1 LGIPYIYKWQQET
14 SGTFFGLLI
23 RLSPR
28 WEGASP
34 LGVLASIMLAL
45 VPLVLIFLLAS
56 YESRLV
62 TPPTAV
68 RLIGLRVFVL
78 LLILFLVLCQPV
90 VAWPQREKPRE
101 VVVIAVD
108 RSGSMD
114 VTDPQRPVAEKLK
127 LALALQLGRDLTAD
141 SRLEEWID
149 QLGSGNGVRWV
160 GDDEYAG
167 NNERRGQLEQERRHQ
182 FDEICKRVDAL
193 TRSQTAKAVLADS
206 GLVKELEGNFDV
218 ELLSFDRGMRT
229 FKPRELTKLFEKSE
243 DEHAGDFTNI
253 ALPLTQSLER
263 DSKGGRVRAVILFT
277 DGQHN
282 PPPVAAADDD
292 PGTVAQLLGKRAIPV
307 FPIGLGVR
315 PNPGEKPSAPPDVS
329 VTLSRPPDC
338 ILKDLENAKNDNITL
353 DAHVHVSELPPQDLR
368 VELLLDGKVIDH
380 KIIRHEGKDDY
391 PVSFS
396 TRLTREG
403 VQRLTVRVKE
413 VPGEGY
419 TGNNERSA
427 LVKVVEDYCEVLL
440 VDGEARWDYH
450 YLAAAL
456 ARDPMVKKLDRVVF
470 QQPRLNEKLD
480 DRELAKNGYPMRK
493 LPPEADALAQYDC
506 IVLGDVTPD
515 QLPLADRKR
524 LYDYVD
530 KRGGTLVMVAGKRA
544 MPLGYPAPKGSDE
557 ELDPMLKLLPITRPH
572 AFNITDGFQL
582 TLTDEGVKNPL
593 LQMPG
598 NPFLQTEAEVDKP
611 RPLAEVEKHYWAV
624 VGDKK
629 PGATVL
635 AYGAVPPLREPAQR
649 LGQHDKQ
656 GLLVSQ
662 PVGSGKV
669 IYVALDSTWRW
680 RYKTGDQFHHYFW
693 GQLVRWAASDKLLEG
708 GGPQVRFGAAHA
720 QYDPGD
726 EVEVRLRMGDEASK
740 RKLSEPRMKV
750 LRKTDDGEEVV
761 SVVTLKARDG
771 QPRLLE
777 GKIRGLAEGTY
788 RLEPEAAELQ
798 EWLRD
803 PADDKTP
810 KPRPAL
816 FEISMPESKEMLN
829 LAPDWDQME
838 ELADAGHGKVYTAE
852 NAMDVVKA
860 LKNLQEKQE
869 ARPEIRLWEWWPVL
883 AAVLL
888 LLTLEWA
895 GRKLAGL
902 A

>member
-1 LGIPYIYKWQQET
+1 
-14 SGTFFGLLI
+14 
-23 RLSPR
+23 
-28 WEGASP
+28 
-34 LGVLASIMLAL
+34 M
-45 VPLVLIFLLAS
+45 
-56 YESRLV
+56 
-62 TPPTAV
+62 
-68 RLIGLRVFVL
+68 
-78 LLILFLVLCQPV
+78 
-90 VAWPQREKPRE
+90 
-101 VVVIAVD
+101 
-108 RSGSMD
+108 
-114 VTDPQRPVAEKLK
+114 
-127 LALALQLGRDLTAD
+127 
-141 SRLEEWID
+141 
-149 QLGSGNGVRWV
+149 
-160 GDDEYAG
+160 
-167 NNERRGQLEQERRHQ
+167 
-182 FDEICKRVDAL
+182 
-193 TRSQTAKAVLADS
+193 
-206 GLVKELEGNFDV
+206 
-218 ELLSFDRGMRT
+218 
-229 FKPRELTKLFEKSE
+229 
-243 DEHAGDFTNI
+243 
-253 ALPLTQSLER
+253 
-263 DSKGGRVRAVILFT
+263 
-277 DGQHN
+277 
-282 PPPVAAADDD
+282 
-292 PGTVAQLLGKRAIPV
+292 
-307 FPIGLGVR
+307 
-315 PNPGEKPSAPPDVS
+315 S
-329 VTLSRPPDC
+329 VTLNRPPDS

-353 DAHVHVSELPPQDLR
+353 EAHVHVSELPPQDLR

-396 TRLTREG
+396 TRLNKEG

-413 VPGEGY
+413 VPGEGF

-456 ARDPMVKKLDRVVF
+456 TRDPMVKKLDRVVF

-480 DRELAKNGYPMRK
+480 DRELAKNGYPLRK
-493 LPPEADALAQYDC
+493 LPPEVDALAQYDC
-506 IVLGDVTPD
+506 IVLGDVTPE

-544 MPLGYPAPKGSDE
+544 MPLGYPAPAGSGE
-557 ELDPMLKLLPITRPH
+557 ELDPILKLLPITKPH

-611 RPLAEVEKHYWAV
+611 RPPADVEKHYWAV

-635 AYGAVPPLREPAQR
+635 AYAAVPPMHESDQR
-649 LGQHDKQ
+649 VRQHDKQ
-656 GLLVSQ
+656 GLIVSQ

-669 IYVALDSTWRW
+669 IYVALDSSWRW

-726 EVEVRLRMGDEASK
+726 EVEVRLRLGDEAAK
-740 RKLSEPRMKV
+740 RKLSEAGMKV
-750 LRKTDDGEEVV
+750 LRKTEDGEEMV
-761 SVVTLKARDG
+761 SVVTLKPRDG

-777 GKIRGLAEGTY
+777 GKIRGLKEGTY
-788 RLEPEAAELQ
+788 RLEPEAPELQ

-803 PADDKTP
+803 PADNKTP
-810 KPRPAL
+810 KPRQAM

-838 ELADAGHGKVYTAE
+838 ELADGGHGKVYTAD

-869 ARPEIRLWEWWPVL
+869 VRPEIRLWEWWPAL
-883 AAVLL
+883 AVVLL